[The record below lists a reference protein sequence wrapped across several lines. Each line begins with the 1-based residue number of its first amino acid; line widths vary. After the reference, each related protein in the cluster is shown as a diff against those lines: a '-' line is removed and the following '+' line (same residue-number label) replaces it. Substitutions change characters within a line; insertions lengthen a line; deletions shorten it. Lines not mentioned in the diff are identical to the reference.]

1 MHRWGVGDA
10 SRCGWKGRGDG
21 QCGWDAGGDGQCG
34 WDVGGEAV
42 GYDAEAWQ
50 EVTNGR
56 LATSRALEGDPRALQ
71 LQTGSQR
78 PASRLAD
85 NTE

>member
-10 SRCGWKGRGDG
+10 SRCGWKGR
-21 QCGWDAGGDGQCG
+21 GDGQCG

-71 LQTGSQR
+71 LQTGSQQ